1 MLIKKKPPPNP
12 WKTHIR
18 QQLKVPWNTRPTV
31 SSVTCL
37 DLAVKRHPILINW
50 GNWSFH
56 PRSDIMPSITVLVCL
71 NESTEQEIW
80 KMIPIFITNSSN
92 IAQLL
97 RSALSKAT
105 LNKKIRKTAVLL
117 INQVGIEIYH
127 SDEIVKK
134 GWPTLKII

>member
-1 MLIKKKPPPNP
+1 
-12 WKTHIR
+12 
-18 QQLKVPWNTRPTV
+18 
-31 SSVTCL
+31 
-37 DLAVKRHPILINW
+37 
-50 GNWSFH
+50 
-56 PRSDIMPSITVLVCL
+56 MPSITVLVCL

-134 GWPTLKII
+134 G

>member
-1 MLIKKKPPPNP
+1 M
-12 WKTHIR
+12 T
-18 QQLKVPWNTRPTV
+18 
-31 SSVTCL
+31 
-37 DLAVKRHPILINW
+37 
-50 GNWSFH
+50 
-56 PRSDIMPSITVLVCL
+56 SITVLVCL

-80 KMIPIFITNSSN
+80 KMIPIFITNSSD

-134 GWPTLKII
+134 G

>member
-1 MLIKKKPPPNP
+1 
-12 WKTHIR
+12 
-18 QQLKVPWNTRPTV
+18 
-31 SSVTCL
+31 
-37 DLAVKRHPILINW
+37 
-50 GNWSFH
+50 
-56 PRSDIMPSITVLVCL
+56 MPSITVLVCL

-80 KMIPIFITNSSN
+80 KMIPIFITNSSD

-134 GWPTLKII
+134 G